1 MFRKA
6 ERKQSYL
13 KIALTGPSGSGKT
26 YSALLMASGMG
37 KKIAMLDTENGSG
50 ELYSDIYNYD
60 IETIT
65 PPFTH
70 TKYIEVIK
78 EAQNAGYDVLI
89 IDSLTHV
96 WSGSGGLLEQ
106 QEQIART
113 KYKGNTWA
121 AWKDITPMHDALVQ
135 AILQSKIHII
145 ATMRSKQDYIQTE
158 DKKIKKVGMAPQQ
171 REGMDYEFTIV
182 FDIDREK
189 HEATASKDRTKIF
202 DNVIEVITADTGRR
216 IMEWSRNGT
225 LEDNYV
231 KISADNVL
239 VKTRTGMTDIKELS
253 VEQLNQLL
261 DSSAYKLAHEA
272 IKLQLDQRVDSAD
285 LPNANVPSEKIDV
298 ANLELSDDMF
308 KDDAIN
314 K

>member
-50 ELYSDIYNYD
+50 ELYSDICNYD

-308 KDDAIN
+308 KDDAID

>member
-1 MFRKA
+1 MFRRA
-6 ERKQSYL
+6 ERRQSYL

-50 ELYSDIYNYD
+50 ELYSDICAYD
-60 IETIT
+60 IASIRA
-65 PPFTH
+65 PFTH
-70 TKYIEVIK
+70 TKYIQVIK
-78 EAQNAGYDVLI
+78 EAENAGYDVLI

-135 AILQSKIHII
+135 AILQSKVHII
-145 ATMRSKQDYIQTE
+145 ATMRSKQDYIQTD

-189 HEATASKDRTKIF
+189 HEATASKDRTKLF
-202 DNVIEVITADTGRR
+202 DNSIQVITPETGRK
-216 IMEWSRNGT
+216 IMEWSRQGA
-225 LEDNYV
+225 LEDKFV
-231 KISADNVL
+231 KISGNNVL
-239 VKTRTGMTDIKELS
+239 VKTRDGMTDINDLM
-253 VEQLNQLL
+253 VEQLNKLL
-261 DSSAYKLAHEA
+261 DLEQYKLAHES
-272 IKLQLDQRVDSAD
+272 IQRLLDQRATESMNTQEKLD
-285 LPNANVPSEKIDV
+285 LNDLSLSEDV
-298 ANLELSDDMF
+298 F
-308 KDDAIN
+308 KEQ
-314 K
+314 

>member
-50 ELYSDIYNYD
+50 ELYSDICNYD

-285 LPNANVPSEKIDV
+285 LPNANGPSEKIDV

-308 KDDAIN
+308 KDDAID